1 MKKLITALLCVCIL
15 LGVYGC
21 AAKPATEDPAA
32 QAKPTQTE
40 QTPAADAQ
48 TLETSVQDETVD
60 PFGGYDTPITLTTIV
75 AQTLTTSCPE
85 GVTLDDNPWKT
96 LWNSKGI
103 DVQYTSVAADF
114 EDMPTKINLAITAGE
129 FPDFASVSYATYK
142 ELLEADMLTDM
153 TDIFEQYASD
163 DLKKLM
169 YADGGVMAS
178 NVTKDGRLYGLVQP
192 ADYLDKGGVV
202 AIRTDWLQEL
212 GLSEPK
218 SMADVWDIAAAFK
231 ENNMGGTCTIGLGAT
246 KEISDM
252 LAMKYLINAEGGLVS
267 TWLEQDG
274 ELVYSLI
281 QPEMKTALLSL
292 PLALSTVLVF
302 WSPVNKNSWING
314 VFLLIMILAYYLSI
328 TAYCTP
334 YNALIPE
341 LGHTQ
346 QERLNISTVISF
358 TFIAGTA
365 VAYLAPTIWGMFIP
379 AFGRVGAIRM
389 TFTLMAAVAFICM
402 LVPVFCIREKD
413 YVDTV
418 PAKESAFGSLTATFK
433 NGEFRKFVASDIF
446 YWIALT
452 MFQTGLPFFVTSL
465 LKLPET
471 MTTLYFVGMTA
482 LSLVFYIPVNK
493 LTPKLGKKK
502 MILFAFAV
510 FSFAYFYTGFMGKI
524 SFIPASVQGLIL
536 TVVAALPMAIFGILP
551 QAVVADISQSDSIT
565 SGSNREGMFY
575 AARTFA
581 FKLGQSISMLIFTAV
596 STIGAAEGTGYRVAA
611 FGAAVFCCIG
621 GIILVFY
628 NEKKINGII
637 NRHQ

>member
-1 MKKLITALLCVCIL
+1 
-15 LGVYGC
+15 
-21 AAKPATEDPAA
+21 
-32 QAKPTQTE
+32 
-40 QTPAADAQ
+40 
-48 TLETSVQDETVD
+48 
-60 PFGGYDTPITLTTIV
+60 
-75 AQTLTTSCPE
+75 
-85 GVTLDDNPWKT
+85 
-96 LWNSKGI
+96 
-103 DVQYTSVAADF
+103 
-114 EDMPTKINLAITAGE
+114 
-129 FPDFASVSYATYK
+129 
-142 ELLEADMLTDM
+142 
-153 TDIFEQYASD
+153 
-163 DLKKLM
+163 
-169 YADGGVMAS
+169 
-178 NVTKDGRLYGLVQP
+178 
-192 ADYLDKGGVV
+192 
-202 AIRTDWLQEL
+202 
-212 GLSEPK
+212 
-218 SMADVWDIAAAFK
+218 
-231 ENNMGGTCTIGLGAT
+231 
-246 KEISDM
+246 
-252 LAMKYLINAEGGLVS
+252 
-267 TWLEQDG
+267 
-274 ELVYSLI
+274 
-281 QPEMKTALLSL
+281 
-292 PLALSTVLVF
+292 
-302 WSPVNKNSWING
+302 
-314 VFLLIMILAYYLSI
+314 
-328 TAYCTP
+328 
-334 YNALIPE
+334 
-341 LGHTQ
+341 
-346 QERLNISTVISF
+346 
-358 TFIAGTA
+358 
-365 VAYLAPTIWGMFIP
+365 
-379 AFGRVGAIRM
+379 M

-418 PAKESAFGSLTATFK
+418 PAKESAFGSLAATFK
-433 NGEFRKFVASDIF
+433 NAEFRKFVASDIF

-510 FSFAYFYTGFMGKI
+510 FSLAYFYTGFMGKM
-524 SFIPASVQGLIL
+524 SFISASVQGLLL

-596 STIGAAEGTGYRVAA
+596 STIGAAEGNGYRVAA